1 MAEKVG
7 RAGRVAEDD
16 KRLGAGVEGS
26 GSSSNLRTFQIIA
39 RFGNPLMGAIPLRSM
54 AEPSERSLCLC
65 AASASATWHLPLSG
79 SASSMLHPFD
89 SDPLYAVHTHFTTPR
104 SHLLDTL
111 AHVWIHI
118 KPPLRRHRNPRTCFL
133 EHLRICATQLSATV
147 RLFSNPSVLGLYLSA
162 RTQCPRRVRS
172 QQSPCPCE

>member
-1 MAEKVG
+1 MADVSLTIVGGGRVEEGTGGETGMAEKVG

-118 KPPLRRHRNPRTCFL
+118 KPPLRRDWDPC
-133 EHLRICATQLSATV
+133 S
-147 RLFSNPSVLGLYLSA
+147 RLFKHFGICRHAL
-162 RTQCPRRVRS
+162 C
-172 QQSPCPCE
+172 QSSRNHQTKSFS